1 MPNLLGP
8 DGEPAKAA
16 QPDSGKE
23 QEPIAVDTAFLVFR
37 LPDGT
42 TVMHHDTDLP
52 LKVVRPPTR
61 DEVKGMC
68 ANVISDT
75 DNTEVAM
82 LTTQQ
87 VLGNL
92 MQMGQQQQQRQL
104 TPEERAALAKQ
115 NGFPHR

>member
-1 MPNLLGP
+1 V
-8 DGEPAKAA
+8 
-16 QPDSGKE
+16 
-23 QEPIAVDTAFLVFR
+23 VDTAFLVFR

-75 DNTEVAM
+75 NNVEVVTM
-82 LTTQQ
+82 TTQN
-87 VLGNL
+87 VVGNL